1 MDKNFGQDFTKLI
14 IEVNKNFRSR
24 NISLVEFI
32 DFYDSY
38 KESTLQLNQL
48 KYERMNAK
56 EEINYVTGANI
67 FK

>member
-1 MDKNFGQDFTKLI
+1 MDQNFGSDFSKLI
-14 IEVNKNFRSR
+14 GEVTKNFRSR

-56 EEINYVTGANI
+56 EEINYVTGSNI